1 MKMGMEMH
9 LKCVHKSTSLIII
22 LNTIIKIFS
31 EDSIIVKCMQ
41 FTLWCIHG
49 DNVYKMSREEI
60 VCDFERSSNHVVYN
74 FKMCDSQTLC
84 RIFSLHCESFYGC
97 EILNYNMSYMSNLY
111 VSWRKII
118 RHIFRLPQ
126 RTHKVQLGPR
136 YEVVSDIGNCNCSSR
151 LQTVYIYLQF
161 FT

>member
-74 FKMCDSQTLC
+74 FIMCDSQTLC
-84 RIFSLHCESFYGC
+84 RIFLCIAKVFMVVKYLITISHICLICMFRGAKLFVIFLDCLRE
-97 EILNYNMSYMSNLY
+97 L
-111 VSWRKII
+111 I
-118 RHIFRLPQ
+118 RF
-126 RTHKVQLGPR
+126 
-136 YEVVSDIGNCNCSSR
+136 S
-151 LQTVYIYLQF
+151 
-161 FT
+161 